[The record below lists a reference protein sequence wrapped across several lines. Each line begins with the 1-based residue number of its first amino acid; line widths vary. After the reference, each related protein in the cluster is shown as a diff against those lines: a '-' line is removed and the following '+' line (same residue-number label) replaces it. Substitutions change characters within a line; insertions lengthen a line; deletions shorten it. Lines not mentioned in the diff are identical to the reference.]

1 VKRTRI
7 VLAGVPKMMDAL
19 IEAIVTAHSD
29 LRVVARMPANGDVR
43 AALRHHRADVLIVM
57 ERDGASTVDTERW
70 FCRRPSKV
78 LAITEGG
85 REGRLYMLRPHDT
98 ALGELSAERLIDA
111 IRSAGDA

>member
-29 LRVVARMPANGDVR
+29 LRVVARMPADGDLR
-43 AALRHHRADVLIVM
+43 AAMHRHRADVLIVM
-57 ERDGASTVDTERW
+57 EADGAATCNPERW
-70 FCRRPSKV
+70 FWRRPSKV
-78 LAITEGG
+78 LAITERG
-85 REGRLYMLRPHDT
+85 REGRLYILRPYDT

-111 IRSAGDA
+111 IRSAGDV